1 MSYQGKKNI
10 PRITVSLAL
19 GKLWS
24 ASNLLW
30 HRTSKEFF
38 FKEGEEEGP
47 NSHLPSP
54 VTKEGDRGSR
64 SRSHRIMS
72 LMICKTLK

>member
-10 PRITVSLAL
+10 PRITVSLVL

-24 ASNLLW
+24 ASTLLW

-38 FKEGEEEGP
+38 LKGGEARGTQLFP
-47 NSHLPSP
+47 PLLLKKAI
-54 VTKEGDRGSR
+54 VVVGDA
-64 SRSHRIMS
+64 I
-72 LMICKTLK
+72 IE